1 MNVLC
6 IEPDIILA
14 REYKKAFC
22 FTPSD
27 VCRIC
32 LDPQAAIE
40 QIDAQVPDVII
51 MEIQLAP
58 LSGFAFLQE
67 LRSYE
72 DFSHIPV
79 VVYSSVPQESFTE
92 SASSWKALNVSKYFY
107 KATTPLDV
115 VARYAHKVAH
125 AD

>member
-14 REYKKAFC
+14 REYKKAFR
-22 FTPSD
+22 FTTSD
-27 VCRIC
+27 FCRIC

-92 SASSWKALNVSKYFY
+92 STSSWKALNVNKYFY

-115 VARYAHKVAH
+115 VARYAQKVAH